1 MDEIVKQERPVRQST
16 SKPRSGISKSSL
28 SSAKSLLE
36 LMNSSVLDSISAKI
50 STATGGRLDVRLFI
64 AACVGAKAAA
74 NTVPSFVDMLFDQV
88 KTNVSSSLVVSQN
101 NPTLY
106 NGLQNLAQDKAEA
119 SGKAWYQF
127 HGQHGIQLASGDI
140 GNLPGKSQKFFR
152 HDGTLFILEVDEH
165 AAPQHKRQV
174 PTSHMVVR
182 CFGHSN
188 APIRA
193 LFDYVIQQH
202 NESQELTVLKMVAGA
217 EYARTTCNK
226 RPLSTID
233 LDPDLKDHIIRD
245 AEMFFAEDSVRFYES
260 TGQPYRRG
268 YLLYGPPGTGKTSVL
283 KAIASHFNLPLV
295 LITLKRYER

>member
-1 MDEIVKQERPVRQST
+1 
-16 SKPRSGISKSSL
+16 
-28 SSAKSLLE
+28 
-36 LMNSSVLDSISAKI
+36 
-50 STATGGRLDVRLFI
+50 
-64 AACVGAKAAA
+64 
-74 NTVPSFVDMLFDQV
+74 
-88 KTNVSSSLVVSQN
+88 
-101 NPTLY
+101 
-106 NGLQNLAQDKAEA
+106 
-119 SGKAWYQF
+119 
-127 HGQHGIQLASGDI
+127 
-140 GNLPGKSQKFFR
+140 
-152 HDGTLFILEVDEH
+152 
-165 AAPQHKRQV
+165 
-174 PTSHMVVR
+174 MVVR

-233 LDPDLKDHIIRD
+233 LDPDLKDHITRD